1 MFFSW
6 LTWFLM
12 EFERR
17 EKQTN
22 CLVDCSRSHI
32 LPLFIGAIVKSIFTN
47 FFGVENYA
55 WDVLTQ
61 KKTRPLRDFEPI
73 SFWWCLFFC
82 CPANLGPVNAG
93 HSDAEVWT
101 DSWLGSYRTISTQQ
115 VRPGAEIG
123 RVSLWGW
130 DEGVEVLKVITTGR
144 CGATRGDD
152 ELWIWYQCIL
162 EGALIEGSDLLF
174 ASHKTSSK
182 KARKK

>member
-1 MFFSW
+1 MIFDGIWAAWKTNKLFGWLQQEPYTTPFHRSYCQIYIHHFFW
-6 LTWFLM
+6 CGKL
-12 EFERR
+12 
-17 EKQTN
+17 
-22 CLVDCSRSHI
+22 CLRCFD
-32 LPLFIGAIVKSIFTN
+32 T
-47 FFGVENYA
+47 
-55 WDVLTQ
+55 